1 MKFILTTVIESLLLC
16 IAKDMELSKTSSA
29 LKKYTMIRKMRRY
42 ISRENKISIARK
54 GEL

>member
-1 MKFILTTVIESLLLC
+1 MKFILTTVTESLLLC
-16 IAKDMELSKTSSA
+16 IVKDMEMSKTSSA
-29 LKKYTMIRKMRRY
+29 LKTYTMKKKMRRY